1 MDTGTAEQLHT
12 LDEGQKIKAL
22 GGKTK
27 AALFDAGML
36 AHEDYFRPLKD
47 IDLSN
52 IKVPDPTTMR
62 HVIIGEYKMANPPDP
77 LFPNGRLNKDGHT
90 IQAMEEM
97 EYCPDLLAKYQKKI
111 EGLSKNNSQDA
122 WEVFMSGTNEE
133 FTALVNLVG
142 YIGEE
147 FNRAENRRE
156 IMRQVKK
163 RNTNDIIQAA
173 RASFGSS
180 FDQVWGEI
188 ETVAKTRTFGQ
199 VRQAADSVQTV

>member
-77 LFPNGRLNKDGHT
+77 LFPNGRLNKGGHT

-97 EYCPDLLAKYQKKI
+97 DKFGLKYNI
-111 EGLSKNNSQDA
+111 
-122 WEVFMSGTNEE
+122 
-133 FTALVNLVG
+133 
-142 YIGEE
+142 
-147 FNRAENRRE
+147 
-156 IMRQVKK
+156 
-163 RNTNDIIQAA
+163 
-173 RASFGSS
+173 
-180 FDQVWGEI
+180 
-188 ETVAKTRTFGQ
+188 TRTAANGVMFGDVPNHIDKRKRLPENQ
-199 VRQAADSVQTV
+199 IWFPKEWTEHDIRTAGIIAANKGHDTPKYKRAKIAEHKGVKVITWSPDGIRIGTIAPFEEQEV